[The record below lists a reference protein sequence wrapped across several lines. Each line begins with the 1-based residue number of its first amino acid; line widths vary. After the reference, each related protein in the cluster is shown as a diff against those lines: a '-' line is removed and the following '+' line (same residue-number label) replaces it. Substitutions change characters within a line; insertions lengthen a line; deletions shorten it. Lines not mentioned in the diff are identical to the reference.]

1 MNKKSDNLEITPNNL
16 EINDNDKD
24 NINFFEYKSYT
35 PYCPSSYN
43 LLNNKSENKDIVAFN
58 ENMNIN
64 DYCKL

>member
-1 MNKKSDNLEITPNNL
+1 MNNKSDNLEINNL
-16 EINDNDKD
+16 EINNLE
-24 NINFFEYKSYT
+24 INFFEYKSYT

-58 ENMNIN
+58 ENMNID

>member
-1 MNKKSDNLEITPNNL
+1 MNKKSDNLEINNL
-16 EINDNDKD
+16 EIND

-35 PYCPSSYN
+35 PYCSSSYN

-58 ENMNIN
+58 EIININ